1 MAFSFP
7 TIKELIKILS
17 IDCTS
22 IVKRMK
28 QVGEKFY
35 YLHSPTEEW
44 RCTVIY
50 EDDSF
55 TTLID
60 AFSHELAVVIIKE
73 NQEPLCCITAQQM
86 IPFLYKYYNELLAF
100 YNTVIQ
106 TSDSSVTVI
115 DDKECVRTW
124 TDGAEKIF
132 SVNHNE
138 IIGQPIT
145 RFFDYKD
152 LEILQSLHDGKSI
165 IAQFHQ
171 PRPDLFVLI
180 NSNPVYCNDKIIG
193 AVVSETDVT
202 NQVVLNEKLFN
213 MSHEM
218 HRLEQEVAKYKD
230 TSDPFLAMNG
240 KSPVIQRTIQLARKV
255 CSVKSTVLILGES
268 GVGKEVFAKAIHEA
282 SETANAPFISINC
295 GAIPE
300 ALFESELFGYERGAF
315 SGANSKG
322 KKGKIELAQGGTLFL
337 DEIGEMPLDMQVK
350 LLRVLQERKYY
361 RVGGEKEI
369 NIDFR
374 IIAAT
379 NRDLQEEMRKGTF
392 REDLYYRLNVV
403 SLLIPPLR
411 ERREDIIELTY
422 SFLNDFSI
430 NYNRPIRD
438 LPSNIMHEL
447 LHYNWPGNIREL
459 RNVVE
464 RLVVFATDGII
475 KQEYLPFH
483 TNDTLDNHTA
493 QSLLLSNN
501 NTILSLQE
509 EMDEH
514 EKKVIERA
522 LRILDGNKLECAKQ
536 LGVTRATLY
545 NRLKRLGLQ

>member
-7 TIKELIKILS
+7 TIKEFIKILPMDHKS
-17 IDCTS
+17 ILQP
-22 IVKRMK
+22 IK
-28 QVGEKFY
+28 QVNEKFY
-35 YLHSPTEEW
+35 YIHSSTEKW
-44 RCTVIY
+44 NCAVIY

-55 TTLID
+55 TALID
-60 AFSHELAVVIIKE
+60 AFSHELAVVIMNE
-73 NQEPLCCITAQQM
+73 NEEPTYCITTQQM
-86 IPFLYKYYNELLAF
+86 IPLLYKYYNELQAF

-132 SVNHNE
+132 SVKHNE

-152 LEILQSLHDGKSI
+152 LEILQSLHSGKSI

-202 NQVVLNEKLFN
+202 NQVALNEKLFN

-230 TSDPFLAMNG
+230 TSDPFHAMNG

-403 SLLIPPLR
+403 SLHIPPLR
-411 ERREDIIELTY
+411 ERPEDIIELTY

-430 NYNRPIRD
+430 NYNRPVRD
-438 LPSNIMHEL
+438 LPSSIMHEL

-483 TNDTLDNHTA
+483 TNETLEIETPH
-493 QSLLLSNN
+493 SLLLSNN
-501 NTILSLQE
+501 NTILSLQN

-522 LRILDGNKLECAKQ
+522 LRILNGNKLECAKQ
-536 LGVTRATLY
+536 LGITRATLY
-545 NRLKRLGLQ
+545 NRLKKLGLQ